1 MPEMPEEAR
10 SGATALAGCDKYD
23 ASAIFPRGHAPHIAL
38 AWSGK
43 LMPRLLPRSLF
54 LEAARREQLR
64 AIRSH
69 TKLVLV
75 IVSFD
80 ESAKVSSEELLA
92 LSKTLQLRVRE
103 TDLLG
108 WYGENAIGILLT
120 DAGEQGARECIDRIQ
135 SQEALIPLRFEL
147 LDCSQTPFFFG
158 KAPMESPLA
167 GDLQLPAIDAEP
179 AMHPQSQLILKRLL
193 DIFGSLFGIVVL
205 SPLMIAAAIAVKTTS
220 RGPALFR
227 QVRLGKDGKPFVFLK
242 FRSMWA
248 DADPNV
254 HRQHVAHL
262 IGGEVKDEEDEDK
275 DEDRGERNAWFK
287 IEADPRITPLGRF
300 LRKTSID
307 ELPQFLNV
315 LMGDMSLVGPRPPI
329 PYEVDAYSPWHLRRI
344 FEVKPGITGLWQVEG
359 RGAIT
364 FDDMVRL
371 DLQYARHWTVL
382 MDVRILLKTVLV
394 VLQRRGAG

>member
-1 MPEMPEEAR
+1 MPEETR
-10 SGATALAGCDKYD
+10 SAATALAGCDKHD
-23 ASAIFPRGHAPHIAL
+23 ARAIFPRGHAPHIAL

-147 LDCSQTPFFFG
+147 LDCSQTPFFYG
-158 KAPMESPLA
+158 KLPMEASLGA
-167 GDLQLPAIDAEP
+167 ELQLQAVDAGP

-193 DIFGSLFGIVVL
+193 DIFGSLVGIVVL

-220 RGPALFR
+220 KGPALFR
-227 QVRLGKDGKPFVFLK
+227 QVRLGKDGKPFVFRK

-254 HRQHVAHL
+254 HRQHVERL
-262 IGGEVKDEEDEDK
+262 IAGGAKEEGK
-275 DEDRGERNAWFK
+275 DEDRGECNAWFK
-287 IEADPRITPLGRF
+287 IEADPRITPVGRF